1 MNNFATIPQ
10 AIKEIKQGKMIIIV
24 DDPDRENE
32 GDFYIP
38 ADKATPNSILT
49 MIRFGGGLICA
60 AITKE
65 QAVCLK
71 LPLMV
76 EPLEN
81 NEKTKVNFTVSVSA
95 KKGIT
100 TGVSAFDRLK
110 TIKTLADPKSSF
122 SDLSRP
128 GHVFGLVAKNGGS
141 LERDGHT
148 EAAIDLARLADF
160 TPAGVLC
167 EIVGKDGNMAKLP
180 ELIKLS
186 QKLNI
191 KIISIKDLVK
201 YLKKNPLPRLDYVQE
216 IIKTATS
223 ILPTKYGKFRLIVYK
238 SVIDNKEHIALIKG
252 EIKDTVLLRIH
263 SQCITGDTFLSLK
276 CDCGE
281 QLHQSMKLINKNG
294 SGVILYLNQEGRGI
308 GLTNKIKA
316 YALQDQGYDTVEA
329 NESLGFPID
338 ARQYKI
344 AADILKDLGILK
356 INLLT
361 NNPDKEKQLVQ
372 FDIDIVKTTSL
383 ETKPNKVNR
392 NYLLVKK
399 QKLGHLLNKIQV

>member
-1 MNNFATIPQ
+1 MNSFATIPQ
-10 AIKEIKQGKMIIIV
+10 AIKEVKQGKMIIIV

-38 ADKATPNSILT
+38 TDKATPDSILT

-81 NEKTKVNFTVSVSA
+81 NETTKVNFTVSVSA

-100 TGVSAFDRLK
+100 TGVSAFDRLR
-110 TIKTLADPKSSF
+110 TIKILADSKSF
-122 SDLSRP
+122 PSDLSRP
-128 GHVFGLVAKNGGS
+128 GHVFGLVAKNGGV

-148 EAAIDLARLADF
+148 EAAVDLARLADF
-160 TPAGVLC
+160 TPTGVLC
-167 EIVGKDGNMAKLP
+167 EIVGQDGEMAKLP

-186 QKLNI
+186 QRLNI
-191 KIISIKDLVK
+191 KIISIKDLAK
-201 YLKKNPLPRLDYVQE
+201 YLKKNPLPRLDDVQE

-223 ILPTKYGKFRLIVYK
+223 ILPTKYGMFQLIVYK
-238 SVIDNKEHIALIKG
+238 SVIDNKEHIVLVKG
-252 EIKDTVLLRIH
+252 EIKDTILLRIH
-263 SQCITGDTFLSLK
+263 SQCITGDTLLSLK

-281 QLHQSMKLINKNG
+281 QLHQSMNLINKNS

-316 YALQDQGYDTVEA
+316 YALQDKGLDTVEA
-329 NESLGFPID
+329 NESLGLPID

-344 AADILKDLGILK
+344 AVDILKDLGIFK

-361 NNPDKEKQLVQ
+361 NNPNKEKQLSK
-372 FDIDIVKTTSL
+372 FGIEIIKTTPI
-383 ETKPNKVNR
+383 ETKPNNVNR
-392 NYLLVKK
+392 NYLEVKK
-399 QKLGHLLNKIQV
+399 KKLGHLLNHV

>member
-10 AIKEIKQGKMIIIV
+10 AIKEIKQGKMLIII
-24 DDPDRENE
+24 DRPNRENE
-32 GDFYIP
+32 GDFYVP
-38 ADKATPNSILT
+38 ADKATSKSILT
-49 MIRFGGGLICA
+49 MIRFGGGLICT

-65 QAVCLK
+65 QAVYLK

-81 NEKTKVNFTVSVSA
+81 KETTKVNFTVSVSA

-100 TGVSAFDRLK
+100 TGISAFDRLR
-110 TIKTLADPKSSF
+110 TIKILADSKSSP

-148 EAAIDLARLADF
+148 EAAVDLARLASF
-160 TPAGVLC
+160 APAGVLC
-167 EIVGKDGNMAKLP
+167 EIVGEDGNMAKLP

-191 KIISIKDLVK
+191 KIISIKNLVK
-201 YLKKNPLPRLDYVQE
+201 YLKRNPLPRLDDVRE
-216 IIKTATS
+216 TIKTAAS

-263 SQCITGDTFLSLK
+263 SQCITGDTLLSLK

-316 YALQDQGYDTVEA
+316 YALQDKGLDTVEA
-329 NESLGFPID
+329 NLALHSLAICS
-338 ARQYKI
+338 K
-344 AADILKDLGILK
+344 
-356 INLLT
+356 
-361 NNPDKEKQLVQ
+361 
-372 FDIDIVKTTSL
+372 
-383 ETKPNKVNR
+383 
-392 NYLLVKK
+392 
-399 QKLGHLLNKIQV
+399 